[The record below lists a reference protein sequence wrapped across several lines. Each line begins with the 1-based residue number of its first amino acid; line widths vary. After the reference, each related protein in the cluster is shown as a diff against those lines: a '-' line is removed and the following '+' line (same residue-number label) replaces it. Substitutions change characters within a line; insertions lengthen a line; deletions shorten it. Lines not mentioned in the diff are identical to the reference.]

1 MAQSTRPKN
10 RREFMNSLVEPYS
23 PHNDNPNNIYTEPK
37 KSGMPEIPRS
47 YQISAKHDNDKD
59 FYIGI
64 KDIDEAVMYYFKDVL
79 KLSVTQNN
87 TKIDIPILYASPENW
102 KSSQLDGY
110 YRDVQGKMMAPLLVF
125 KRESVAQNRALGN
138 KLDGNNVHN
147 VQLFEKKYSKRNFYS
162 NFSVLANRSPEK
174 EYIVSMTPDYVT
186 VQYSCVVWTYFV
198 EQMDKLIEAL
208 NFSSRSYWGD
218 PNKFQFY
225 SSIDTFTDS
234 IVYGVGEE
242 RAIKCSFN
250 IAVNGYLIPDTI
262 NKKMANASKYYGIS
276 QIVFGIETATS
287 AEEITVRAAKPAS
300 KALASVVAADSTNV
314 TVNNITNIGGS
325 TIAINTYLAT
335 SITKI
340 ANSVSAP
347 NQATITG
354 GTFLQPPAESGLPA
368 TDKTNFTY
376 FINGQY
382 VPVNFVTS
390 FNGSLVVFDVA
401 GLGYDLETDDE
412 VSIIGKFA

>member
-1 MAQSTRPKN
+1 
-10 RREFMNSLVEPYS
+10 MNSLVEPYS
-23 PHNDNPNNIYTEPK
+23 PHNGNPNNVYTEPK
-37 KSGMPEIPRS
+37 QSGMPELPRS

-79 KLSVTQNN
+79 KLSVIQNN
-87 TKIDIPILYASPENW
+87 TKIDIPILYANPENW
-102 KSSQLDGY
+102 KSAQLDGY

-125 KRESVAQNRALGN
+125 KRDSVAQNRALGN

-162 NFSVLANRSPEK
+162 NFSILSNRSPEK

-242 RAIKCSFN
+242 RSIKCSFN

-262 NKKMANASKYYGIS
+262 NKKMANASKYYGVS
-276 QIVFGIETATS
+276 QVVFGLETATS
-287 AEEITVRAAKPAS
+287 AEEITVKAAKPAS
-300 KALASVVAADSTNV
+300 KTLASVVAADSTNV

-325 TIAINTYLAT
+325 TIAINAYLAT

-340 ANSVSAP
+340 ANIVTPP
-347 NQATITG
+347 NQAIITG
-354 GTFLQPPAESGLPA
+354 GSFLQPPAESGLPA
-368 TDKTNFTY
+368 TDKTMFSY

-390 FNGSLVVFDVA
+390 FDGSLVVFNVA
-401 GLGYDLETDDE
+401 SLGYELETDDE